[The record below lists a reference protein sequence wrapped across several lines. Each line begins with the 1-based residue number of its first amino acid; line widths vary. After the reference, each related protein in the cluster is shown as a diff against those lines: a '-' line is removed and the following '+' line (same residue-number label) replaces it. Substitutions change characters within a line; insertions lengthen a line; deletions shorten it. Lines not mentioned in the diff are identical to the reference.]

1 MLLADDAPLRRIR
14 RAWVTWGL
22 ILACILVFALQCV
35 SDAPFHALALHP
47 AELLRA
53 PGDPEVQMRLLGY
66 MLLHG
71 GILHLLGNLL
81 ALSVFGDNV
90 EDAFGHLRFALLY
103 GVSGV
108 VAAFTQAVAEP
119 DPRVVLVGASGAIAG
134 VMAAYLLLF
143 PRAKLYVLAFARL
156 PVLVPAGWFVG
167 AWFGL
172 NLLNALSREAGEVA
186 HWAHV
191 GGFLAG
197 ILLTLLARPPGV
209 PLFQPAFAS
218 PTPPWPWFRRVAFDF
233 APEVAR
239 RDGPAGSAMEA
250 RDSRL
255 AAIGKAVAFLVL
267 TLLSAWF

>member
-1 MLLADDAPLRRIR
+1 MLLADDAPLRRIH

-22 ILACILVFALQCV
+22 ILACLLVFALQCV
-35 SDAPFHALALHP
+35 SEAPEQLLALP
-47 AELLRA
+47 LTELLRA
-53 PGDPEVQMRLLGY
+53 PGDPDVQMRLLGH

-71 GILHLLGNLL
+71 GIWHLLGNLL
-81 ALSVFGDNV
+81 ALFVFGDNV
-90 EDAFGHLRFALLY
+90 EDAFGHLRFVLLY
-103 GVSGV
+103 LASGIA
-108 VAAFTQAVAEP
+108 AAFAQAVAEP
-119 DPRVVLVGASGAIAG
+119 DSRVILLGASGAIAG

-143 PRAKLYVLAFARL
+143 PRAKLYVLAFARV

-172 NLLNALSREAGEVA
+172 NLLSALSREAGEIA

-209 PLFQPAFAS
+209 ALFQPAFAS

-233 APEVAR
+233 APEAAR
-239 RDGPAGSAMEA
+239 HGSPSGSAVEA
-250 RDSRL
+250 RDNRL
-255 AAIGKAVAFLVL
+255 AAIGKAVVFLVL
-267 TLLSAWF
+267 ALLSAWF

>member
-22 ILACILVFALQCV
+22 ILACLLVFALQCV
-35 SDAPFHALALHP
+35 SDAPRHALALRLTD
-47 AELLRA
+47 LLRT
-53 PGDPEVQMRLLGY
+53 PGDPDVQMRLLGH

-71 GILHLLGNLL
+71 GLWHLLGNLL
-81 ALSVFGDNV
+81 ALFVFGDNV

-103 GVSGV
+103 LASGI
-108 VAAFTQAVAEP
+108 AAALAQASAEP
-119 DPRVVLVGASGAIAG
+119 DPRVVLLGASGAIAG

-143 PRAKLYVLAFARL
+143 PRAKLYVLAFARI

-172 NLLNALSREAGEVA
+172 NLLSALSQEAGEVA

-197 ILLTLLARPPGV
+197 IVLTLLARPPGV
-209 PLFQPAFAS
+209 ALFQPAFAS
-218 PTPPWPWFRRVAFDF
+218 ATPHWPWFRRVAFDF
-233 APEVAR
+233 APEAAPR
-239 RDGPAGSAMEA
+239 PGPSGSAMEA
-250 RDSRL
+250 TDSRL

-267 TLLSAWF
+267 VLLSAWF